1 MTHLPALI
9 EEMRLAINAQD
20 FDRFIATFAP
30 NGEVNDWNRS
40 FKGPAHIREWSDTEL
55 IGAKGTLT
63 VSKVVSDAGGVT
75 VFDADWASSHYT
87 GPGRFTVT
95 VRGGRIVEMRI
106 SEPD

>member
-1 MTHLPALI
+1 MAHLPALI

-30 NGEVNDWNRS
+30 DGEVNDWNRS

-63 VSKVVSDAGGVT
+63 VSKVVSRGSRRRIFCRPRMRST
-75 VFDADWASSHYT
+75 SRHLRR
-87 GPGRFTVT
+87 GR
-95 VRGGRIVEMRI
+95 GR
-106 SEPD
+106 